1 MSTVL
6 QETYQPLTEET
17 AISLAKER
25 NLFSENSTLSCTEI
39 GDGNLN
45 LVFHIKDQDEKGII
59 IKQALPYAKVV
70 GESWPLTLKR
80 ATIEAEA
87 LKLFKKH
94 APDFVPEVYYTN
106 ETLAITIME
115 DLSHLTIARKGL
127 IDGNDYPLLASHLGT
142 YLANTT
148 FFTSEFGLDK
158 GEKKELVG
166 KFINP
171 ELCKITED
179 LIFSDPYFDEETN
192 DFEPQLASAVEKLW
206 NDSELKLQVAI
217 LRKSFLT
224 EAEALLHGDLH
235 TGSLFV
241 SKEQTKVIDPE
252 FAYFG
257 PVGFDIGQVIANLV
271 FQAIAFEEK
280 SEAIFSHVRTFWNVY
295 EKQFSILWEND
306 NLEPFAHIDGF
317 LSHTLQK
324 YFQDA
329 VGFAGCEL
337 IRRTIGLAHVADL
350 DGLPNEKERIAAKE
364 TTLALGR
371 ALILKRA
378 ELTSIEQ
385 LITFLQSKNYE

>member
-6 QETYQPLTEET
+6 QETYQPLTEEN
-17 AISLAKER
+17 AILLAKER

-45 LVFHIKDQDEKGII
+45 LVFHIKDQDGNGII

-87 LKLFKKH
+87 LKLFKKL

-127 IDGNDYPLLASHLGT
+127 IDGNEYPLLASHLGT
-142 YLANTT
+142 YLAHTT

-158 GEKKELVG
+158 GKKKELVG

-179 LIFSDPYFDEETN
+179 LIFSDPYFDVETN
-192 DFEPQLASAVEKLW
+192 DFEPQLAQAVQKLW
-206 NDSELKLQVAI
+206 NDSDLKLQVAL

-235 TGSLFV
+235 TGSVFV
-241 SKEQTKVIDPE
+241 SREQTKVIDPE

-257 PVGFDIGQVIANLV
+257 PVGFDIGQVIANLL
-271 FQAIAFEEK
+271 FQAIAYNEK
-280 SEAIFSHVRTFWNVY
+280 SEMIFAQVKTFWNVY
-295 EKQFSILWEND
+295 EKEFSLLWEND
-306 NLEPFAHIDGF
+306 NLEPFSQIKGF

-324 YFQDA
+324 YYQDA
-329 VGFAGCEL
+329 IGYAGCEL
-337 IRRTIGLAHVADL
+337 IRRTIGLSHVIDL
-350 DGLPNEKERIAAKE
+350 DGISHDADRIAAKE
-364 TTLALGR
+364 KALILGR
-371 ALILKRA
+371 ALILTRS
-378 ELTSIEQ
+378 ELTTIEQ
-385 LITFLQSKNYE
+385 LVTFLQTKKYE

>member
-1 MSTVL
+1 MSTVV

-25 NLFSENSTLSCTEI
+25 NLFSENSILSCTEI

-45 LVFHIKDQDEKGII
+45 LVFHIKDQDGKGII

-94 APDFVPEVYYTN
+94 APEFVPEVYYTN
-106 ETLAITIME
+106 EVLAITIME

-127 IDGNDYPLLASHLGT
+127 IDGNDYPLLSSHLGT

-158 GEKKELVG
+158 GQKKELVG

-179 LIFSDPYFDEETN
+179 LIFSDPYFDAETN
-192 DFEPQLASAVEKLW
+192 DFEPQLTSTVKKLW
-206 NDSELKLQVAI
+206 NDSELKLQVAL

-241 SKEQTKVIDPE
+241 SKDDTKVIDPE

-257 PVGFDIGQVIANLV
+257 PVGFDIGQVIANLL
-271 FQAIAFEEK
+271 FQAIAFEDK
-280 SEAIFSHVRTFWNVY
+280 SDTVYSHVRTFWNEY
-295 EKQFSILWEND
+295 KNQFSVLWEHD
-306 NLEPFAHIDGF
+306 NLEPFARVDGF
-317 LSHTLQK
+317 LSSTLQK

-350 DGLPNEKERIAAKE
+350 DGLSDENERISAKE
-364 TTLALGR
+364 KSLALGR
-371 ALILKRA
+371 ELIIKRN
-378 ELTSIEQ
+378 EFTSIEE
-385 LITFLQSKNYE
+385 LVTFLQTKKYE

>member
-1 MSTVL
+1 MSTVVK
-6 QETYQPLTEET
+6 ETYQPLTEET

-25 NLFSENSTLSCTEI
+25 NLFSKTSTLSCTEI

-45 LVFHIKDQDEKGII
+45 LVFHIKDQAGKGII

-70 GESWPLTLKR
+70 GESWPLTLQR

-94 APDFVPEVYYTN
+94 APEFVPEVYYTN

-127 IDGNDYPLLASHLGT
+127 IDGNEYPLLPSHLGT

-158 GEKKELVG
+158 GQKKELVR
-166 KFINP
+166 KFVNP

-179 LIFSDPYFDEETN
+179 LIFSDPYFDAETN
-192 DFEPQLASAVEKLW
+192 NFEPQLSSEVQKLW
-206 NDSELKLQVAI
+206 NDTELKLQVAL

-241 SKEQTKVIDPE
+241 SKEETKVIDPE

-257 PVGFDIGQVIANLV
+257 PVGFDIGQVIANLL
-271 FQAIAFEEK
+271 FQAIAFQEK
-280 SEAIFSHVRTFWNVY
+280 SEAVYSQIRTFWNEY
-295 EKQFSILWEND
+295 QNQFSVLWEHD
-306 NLEPFAHIDGF
+306 NLEPFSKVDGF

-329 VGFAGCEL
+329 IGFAGCEL

-350 DGLPNEKERIAAKE
+350 DNLPDETERIAAKE
-364 TTLALGR
+364 KTLALGR
-371 ALILKRA
+371 ELILHRNNFR
-378 ELTSIEQ
+378 SIEE
-385 LITFLQSKNYE
+385 LVIFLQTKKYE

>member
-6 QETYQPLTEET
+6 QETYQPLTEEN
-17 AISLAKER
+17 ALLLAKER

-45 LVFHIKDQDEKGII
+45 LVFHIKDQDGNGII

-87 LKLFKKH
+87 LKLFKKL

-127 IDGNDYPLLASHLGT
+127 IDGNEYPLLASHLGT
-142 YLANTT
+142 YLAHTT

-158 GEKKELVG
+158 GKKKELVG

-179 LIFSDPYFDEETN
+179 LIFSDPYFDVETN
-192 DFEPQLASAVEKLW
+192 DFEPQLAQAVQKLW
-206 NDSELKLQVAI
+206 NDSDLKLQVAL

-235 TGSLFV
+235 TGSVFV

-257 PVGFDIGQVIANLV
+257 PVGFDIGQVIANLL
-271 FQAIAFEEK
+271 FQAIVYHEK
-280 SEAIFSHVRTFWNVY
+280 AEIIFDQVKTFWNVY
-295 EKQFSILWEND
+295 EKEFSLLWEND
-306 NLEPFAHIDGF
+306 NLEPFSQIEGF
-317 LSHTLQK
+317 LFLTLQK
-324 YFQDA
+324 YYQDA
-329 VGFAGCEL
+329 IGFAGCEL
-337 IRRTIGLAHVADL
+337 IRRTIGLSHVIDL
-350 DGLPNEKERIAAKE
+350 DGISHDVDRIAAKE
-364 TTLALGR
+364 KALALGR
-371 ALILKRA
+371 DLILKRS
-378 ELTSIEQ
+378 EITTIDQ
-385 LITFLQSKNYE
+385 LVTFLQTKKYE

>member
-6 QETYQPLTEET
+6 QETYQPLTEEN
-17 AISLAKER
+17 AILLAKER

-45 LVFHIKDQDEKGII
+45 LVFHIKDQDGNGVI

-87 LKLFKKH
+87 LKLFKQL

-127 IDGNDYPLLASHLGT
+127 IDGNEYPLLANHLGA
-142 YLANTT
+142 YLAHTT

-158 GEKKELVG
+158 GAKKELVG

-179 LIFSDPYFDEETN
+179 LIFSDPYFDVETN
-192 DFEPQLASAVEKLW
+192 DFEPQLTQSVQKLW
-206 NDSELKLQVAI
+206 NDSELKLQVAL

-235 TGSLFV
+235 TGSVFV

-257 PVGFDIGQVIANLV
+257 PVGFDIGQVIANLL
-271 FQAIAFEEK
+271 FQAIAYEEK
-280 SEAIFSHVRTFWNVY
+280 SEKIFDQVNTFWNVY
-295 EKQFSILWEND
+295 EKEFTLLWEND
-306 NLEPFAHIDGF
+306 NLEPFAQIEGF
-317 LSHTLQK
+317 LSNTLQK

-329 VGFAGCEL
+329 IGFAGCEL
-337 IRRTIGLAHVADL
+337 IRRTIGLSHVIDL
-350 DGLPNEKERIAAKE
+350 DEISNDVDRIAAKE
-364 TTLALGR
+364 KALVLGR
-371 ALILKRA
+371 ALILKRS
-378 ELTSIEQ
+378 ELRTIEQ
-385 LITFLQSKNYE
+385 LVTFLQTEKYE